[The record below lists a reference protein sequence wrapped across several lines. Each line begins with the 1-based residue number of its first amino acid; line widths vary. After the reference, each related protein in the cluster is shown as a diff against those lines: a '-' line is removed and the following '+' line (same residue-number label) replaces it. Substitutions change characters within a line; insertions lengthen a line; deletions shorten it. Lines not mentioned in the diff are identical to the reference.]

1 MCSHSLQ
8 ITGLHCTH
16 YHHVQD
22 STTPCTRLNHT
33 MYEVTLSPCT
43 RPHYHHVRD
52 STTPCTRPHYH
63 HVRDHTI
70 TMYETQPHH
79 VRDSNHNMYETTLS
93 PCTRLNHTMYETQ
106 PHHVRDHTITMYETQ
121 PHSRISKGVVHRQ
134 QRWPRQACPV
144 QSAAQRGQQ
153 GGGFALVLRQ
163 RGRSRRGKS
172 GKGRD

>member
-1 MCSHSLQ
+1 MQ
-8 ITGLHCTH
+8 PFTPDYWAPLHTL
-16 YHHVQD
+16 
-22 STTPCTRLNHT
+22 SPCTRLNHT
-33 MYEVTLSPCT
+33 MYETQPHHVRGYTITMYETTLSPCTRLNHTMYETTLSPCT

-52 STTPCTRPHYH
+52 STTPCTRL
-63 HVRDHTI
+63 
-70 TMYETQPHH
+70 QP
-79 VRDSNHNMYETTLS
+79 
-93 PCTRLNHTMYETQ
+93 Q
-106 PHHVRDHTITMYETQ
+106 HVRDHTITMYETQ